1 LLHKLA
7 ALRQRLVDALRQR
20 VAGAL
25 AGAPAG
31 GRCSIRGDTLQMLD
45 GCAIDAVARRAYAG
59 RAVVTMKTYAHMF
72 EQTDAV
78 AANAIEAA
86 LKGGKK

>member
-1 LLHKLA
+1 
-7 ALRQRLVDALRQR
+7 
-20 VAGAL
+20 
-25 AGAPAG
+25 
-31 GRCSIRGDTLQMLD
+31 
-45 GCAIDAVARRAYAG
+45 
-59 RAVVTMKTYAHMF
+59 VTMKTYAHMF